1 MPILWTCDPSTLPPH
16 NGKGFVLTGLGP
28 LFDLAALQA
37 LLRSGQLNLGDDQ
50 QCWVATDSCWD
61 HLQELKWTAGN
72 QVTSLLLALRP
83 GKRKQGGDFVNA
95 QWCADSDGGM
105 FACDS
110 YRVRVDEF
118 NNFRR
123 SPNGLE
129 FYVKFSIDES
139 GALYLA
145 LLQCHLDRFRMR
157 T

>member
-1 MPILWTCDPSTLPPH
+1 M
-16 NGKGFVLTGLGP
+16 TGLGP

-37 LLRSGQLNLGDDQ
+37 LLRSGQLNLVDDQ

-61 HLQELKWTAGN
+61 HLQELKWTTGN

>member
-1 MPILWTCDPSTLPPH
+1 M
-16 NGKGFVLTGLGP
+16 TGLGP

-61 HLQELKWTAGN
+61 HLQELKWTTGN